1 MATIYER
8 VYWELSN
15 ASKPMTA
22 RQIAERRD
30 LDVDKVRG
38 ALVRLK
44 CEGKVNR
51 IHIDVNQN
59 MWEARR

>member
-15 ASKPMTA
+15 SSRPMTA
-22 RQIAERRD
+22 RQIAERRN

-44 CEGKVNR
+44 CEGKVHR

-59 MWEARR
+59 LWEARR

>member
-1 MATIYER
+1 M
-8 VYWELSN
+8 
-15 ASKPMTA
+15 
-22 RQIAERRD
+22 
-30 LDVDKVRG
+30 DKVRG

-44 CEGKVNR
+44 CEGKVHR

>member
-1 MATIYER
+1 MDTIYER
-8 VYWELSN
+8 VFSELFNS
-15 ASKPMTA
+15 SKPMTA